1 MKVKFPT
8 EQGVE
13 EIRGDQVLARECYQ
27 AILASKE
34 NHMWIIE
41 DKTLEIVEKL
51 ETIGLVERSPAK
63 TTQVGTNL
71 SPKTKEGIINFLK
84 DNFDIFAWS
93 HEDMPEIPANII

>member
-1 MKVKFPT
+1 MAK
-8 EQGVE
+8 
-13 EIRGDQVLARECYQ
+13 ECYQ
-27 AILASKE
+27 AILALKE

-51 ETIGLVERSPAK
+51 EMIELVEGSLVK

-71 SPKTKEGIINFLK
+71 SPKTKEGIINFIK
-84 DNFDIFAWS
+84 DNLDIFAWS